1 MSGKLI
7 ASSPTQKDLE
17 KIINEYFCSPG
28 NYKITEDGKVFN
40 ATRGKI
46 IDGFIIRQS
55 RGRFRFEHRE

>member
-7 ASSPTQKDLE
+7 ASAASATDIE

-40 ATRGKI
+40 STRGKI

-55 RGRFRFEHRE
+55 RGRFRFEHGA